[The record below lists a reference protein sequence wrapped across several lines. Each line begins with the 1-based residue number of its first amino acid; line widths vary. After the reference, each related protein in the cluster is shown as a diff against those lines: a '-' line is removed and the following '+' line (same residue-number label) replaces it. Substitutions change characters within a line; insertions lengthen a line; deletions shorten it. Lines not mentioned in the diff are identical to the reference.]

1 VERKPEDRWQSAR
14 DIQWILE
21 EIKSTPEPAAT
32 TAVVPEKA
40 LWRLPK
46 AAAVAFPLLALL
58 VAAGAWWWL
67 TDRAPEIPEWKVRPL
82 TAYAG
87 LESMPALSPDGK
99 QVAFV
104 WNGDGGDNLDIY
116 VKPIGDETLPLR
128 ITSDPAADS
137 SPAWSPDGYRLAFQ
151 RRTSETLS
159 VVIASSHGGG
169 ERVIVAL
176 PVGRAQD
183 PYSTLAWSPD
193 GRYLAVAAGPI
204 LRVSVDT
211 REVKELTLGLPAS
224 QYDAMPSYAPDGSA
238 LAFARGAY
246 AAVRRLFVQRLDKEG
261 NPSEEPAPIS
271 AVSQGLM
278 GIAWWPERRS
288 LITSMGSPEGF
299 TEAVQVRFREKLR
312 TGSTGWY
319 GRVLPELR
327 SCSVAGSHISADGW
341 TSTSFGS
348 RFERRRRYPR
358 R

>member
-1 VERKPEDRWQSAR
+1 MDGILAVGKDDVTILESTLPGQIIGTLHYMSPEQLQGKPVDVRSDIFSLGLVMYEMVTGKRAIEGDNPASIISEIMLGSIARLDPSSLHLPQAFSRIVQRCVERKPEDRWQSAR

-193 GRYLAVAAGPI
+193 GRYLAVATG
-204 LRVSVDT
+204 
-211 REVKELTLGLPAS
+211 
-224 QYDAMPSYAPDGSA
+224 
-238 LAFARGAY
+238 
-246 AAVRRLFVQRLDKEG
+246 
-261 NPSEEPAPIS
+261 
-271 AVSQGLM
+271 
-278 GIAWWPERRS
+278 
-288 LITSMGSPEGF
+288 
-299 TEAVQVRFREKLR
+299 RFC
-312 TGSTGWY
+312 G
-319 GRVLPELR
+319 
-327 SCSVAGSHISADGW
+327 
-341 TSTSFGS
+341 
-348 RFERRRRYPR
+348 
-358 R
+358 